1 MIFFPSIL
9 VDKSGSSTVKSN
21 NNKWLQTRKMH
32 KNHRKLSNIDK
43 WVVSKAR
50 KEHNSLTKI
59 SGPFCAKSVC
69 QKIKKKETIDLLE
82 NM

>member
-1 MIFFPSIL
+1 
-9 VDKSGSSTVKSN
+9 
-21 NNKWLQTRKMH
+21 MH